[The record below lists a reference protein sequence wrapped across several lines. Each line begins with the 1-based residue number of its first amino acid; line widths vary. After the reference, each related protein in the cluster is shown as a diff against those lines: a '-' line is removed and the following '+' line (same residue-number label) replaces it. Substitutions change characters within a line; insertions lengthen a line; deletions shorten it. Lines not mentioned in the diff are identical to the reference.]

1 MKTFNQYVQEH
12 NPFTV
17 KSVVKKLNP
26 LDKES
31 IIISVKKNK
40 RALVVSEGHYTSS
53 VASEIT
59 SIIFEHCFGDLL
71 KPVIRYTAE
80 DTPVPVAPNL
90 EKESIPSMENI
101 VNFSKKLME

>member
-1 MKTFNQYVQEH
+1 MRIITTITFIVLL
-12 NPFTV
+12 T
-17 KSVVKKLNP
+17 
-26 LDKES
+26 
-31 IIISVKKNK
+31 
-40 RALVVSEGHYTSS
+40 TSL
-53 VASEIT
+53 
-59 SIIFEHCFGDLL
+59 FGDLL